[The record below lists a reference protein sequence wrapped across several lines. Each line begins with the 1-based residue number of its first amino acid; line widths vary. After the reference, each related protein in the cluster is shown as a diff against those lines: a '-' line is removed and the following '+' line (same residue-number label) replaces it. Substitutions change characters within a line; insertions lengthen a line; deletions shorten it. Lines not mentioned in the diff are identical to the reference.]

1 MIPKISEAELAVMK
15 ILWERETATSTQII
29 DALLKTTD
37 WKPKTIQTLITR
49 LVSKAAVTADK
60 TNPKMFLYRAA
71 VSREQYMAAE
81 NQSFLQRVY
90 DNSMKMML
98 ATFVRE
104 QKLTEEDFADL
115 QALLKSEKKI

>member
-1 MIPKISEAELAVMK
+1 MK
-15 ILWERETATSTQII
+15 ILWERGTATSTQII
-29 DALLKTTD
+29 DVLLKTTD

-49 LVSKAAVTADK
+49 LVSKAAVAADK
-60 TNPKMFLYRAA
+60 TNPKMFLYRAE

-81 NQSFLQRVY
+81 NQSFLRRVY

-104 QKLTEEDFADL
+104 QKLTDEDFADL